1 MFDKKQKEIK
11 SPDLNSMKR
20 VVIDQRTTLYIGKDD
35 DPEKAKQR
43 YHDRG
48 KKPE

>member
-1 MFDKKQKEIK
+1 MLDKKQNAVK
-11 SPDLNSMKR
+11 SPDLNSMQK
-20 VVIDQRTTLYIGKDD
+20 VVIDPRTTLYIGKDE

-48 KKPE
+48 KKPA